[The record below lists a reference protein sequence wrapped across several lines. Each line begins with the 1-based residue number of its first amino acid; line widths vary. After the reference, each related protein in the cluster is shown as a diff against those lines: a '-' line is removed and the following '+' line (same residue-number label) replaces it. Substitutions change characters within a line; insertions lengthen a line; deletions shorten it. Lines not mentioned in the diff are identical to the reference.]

1 MAFVLLIKD
10 AQTTKFYKEVNVFV
24 YKDTPAIQMVF
35 VLLIQDAQ
43 QIKSYQEINA
53 SVSMDM

>member
-1 MAFVLLIKD
+1 VLLIKD
-10 AQTTKFYKEVNVFV
+10 VQTTKFYKEVNVFV
-24 YKDTPAIQMVF
+24 YKDTPAIQVVF
-35 VLLIQDAQ
+35 VWLLQDAQ